1 MHKLSLSLSLSF
13 SLAVCDAKYAEN
25 EILNP
30 HARSLLL
37 FSPVIL
43 ASRLFSFNELRSLM
57 PLNAASNFEYD
68 EKILISSEVSRYEL
82 QSKYFRSI
90 SCVIFYRSKT
100 ASDNK
105 QRTYVVVG
113 FIGIYEKV
121 LAAAFYVFNVTRN
134 IFISDKIKKKKDYTY
149 EEFLREKRRSLHFG
163 SVYVEETRYGE
174 QHAIVKL
181 PQWKSSFICLL

>member
-1 MHKLSLSLSLSF
+1 MRTASAKSKRIPQNEGLHACTNSLSL

-30 HARSLLL
+30 HARSLL
-37 FSPVIL
+37 FSPAIL

-68 EKILISSEVSRYEL
+68 DEILISSEVSGHEL

-90 SCVIFYRSKT
+90 TCIIFYRSKT

-105 QRTYVVVG
+105 RRAYVVVG
-113 FIGIYEKV
+113 FIGIYE
-121 LAAAFYVFNVTRN
+121 
-134 IFISDKIKKKKDYTY
+134 
-149 EEFLREKRRSLHFG
+149 RE
-163 SVYVEETRYGE
+163 
-174 QHAIVKL
+174 
-181 PQWKSSFICLL
+181 